1 MREGGVPI
9 GAAIGAAAT
18 DAGLEPSGAGAQ
30 MPGAGAGAGAGAQ
43 ALQGSLGASLQALVW
58 QCERVLRL
66 ICPCARLRSL
76 LWSAACTSLPY
87 ISLLQVPGWQ
97 VGHLQQLH
105 RSSTACR

>member
-43 ALQGSLGASLQALVW
+43 ALQGSPGASL
-58 QCERVLRL
+58 
-66 ICPCARLRSL
+66 
-76 LWSAACTSLPY
+76 
-87 ISLLQVPGWQ
+87 PGPG
-97 VGHLQQLH
+97 V
-105 RSSTACR
+105 AV